1 MERHHDLP
9 MHGAIV
15 GIVDDDPAV
24 RNSLKF
30 LLEIDGFGVGVYAS
44 AHELLTDGDLGRFHC
59 LVIDQYMPGLG
70 GLDLAGTLRE
80 KQISAPVI
88 LITTHPSKVL
98 VERAAQMGIP
108 IVEKPLL
115 GNALLDKIHDLAAR
129 PMPPN
134 VS

>member
-1 MERHHDLP
+1 MERHPDLP
-9 MHGAIV
+9 THVAIV

-30 LLEIDGFGVGVYAS
+30 LLEIDGFAVGIYGN
-44 AHELLTDGDLGRFHC
+44 AHELLTDGDLSRFHC
-59 LVIDQYMPGLG
+59 FVIDQYMPGLG
-70 GLDLAGTLRE
+70 GLDLAVELRE
-80 KQISAPVI
+80 KQIPVPVI
-88 LITTHPSKVL
+88 LITTHPSKAL
-98 VERAAQMGIP
+98 VARAAQMGVP

-115 GNALLDKIHDLAAR
+115 GNALLEKIHDLAAR